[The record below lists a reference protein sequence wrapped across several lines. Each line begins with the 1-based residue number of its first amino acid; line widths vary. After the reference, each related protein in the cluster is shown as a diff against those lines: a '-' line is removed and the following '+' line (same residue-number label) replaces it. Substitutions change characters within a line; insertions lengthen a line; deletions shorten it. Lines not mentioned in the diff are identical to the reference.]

1 MSMDRQPWELNPTE
15 FTAEERRDRA
25 RGRRVV
31 TVLALIV
38 IGALLCSTLIGLFI

>member
-15 FTAEERRDRA
+15 FSQEERRERD
-25 RGRRVV
+25 RGRRVL

-38 IGALLCSTLIGLFI
+38 IAALLCSTLIGLFI